1 MAHRCST
8 SKLETHILARA
19 ALEHDISVEKALE
32 GCVRR
37 VAYTELSHLLEFGP
51 ILCARG
57 RYTGRVLPIYAAL
70 PELRLA
76 LEQNSVVLLEAP
88 PGAGKSTV
96 LPLELLGESWLDGQ
110 KIIVLQPRRV
120 AARAVASRMADSL
133 GQKVGQTVGYR
144 VRFDSSV
151 SGETRIEVVTEGV
164 LTRQLQRDPS
174 LEGVGLIVLD
184 EFHER
189 SLNADLAYVLCR
201 EVQGALREDLRLLV
215 MSATLEPE
223 LLGKLKAP
231 LVRSEGRPYPVEVR
245 YSSTDPL
252 EKALPETVARAVELA
267 LENHAGDVLAFLPG
281 VSEILRA
288 QRWLEARGLGVKI
301 LLLYGDLPLER
312 QREALLPDPNGM
324 KRVVLSTSIAETS
337 VTLNGVR
344 TVVDSGYSRVSQFD
358 PSSGLSRL
366 VTVRVSQD
374 AATQRAGRAG
384 REAPGVCYRLWSE
397 RTHGLLLER
406 RPPEILEADLA
417 PLCLELA
424 GWGTK
429 PDALEWPDPPPVRAV
444 NTAQNLLESLDAFED
459 GKITARGRRML
470 ELPTHPRISHLLLEG
485 DRLGLGALAC
495 DVAALLEERDPRE
508 RGSGADLTAR
518 VDLLRQ
524 FRSGRAGSSLERI
537 ERLAA
542 QWRRLLKV
550 SPDNLRVEAE
560 SVGRLV
566 ALAYPERVA
575 QRRGSELY
583 RYRLASGKGVKLL
596 EDDPLAGCEFLA
608 VAHLD
613 FGVEEGRIYLA
624 APLEKSVLETRWKE
638 VLRWD
643 KSTGTLN
650 AREDLKYLELTLDSR
665 PLREVSK
672 EARTRALI
680 GAVRQ
685 EGLGLL
691 NWTDAAQELRARVG
705 SLRVWRPEDDW
716 PDFSDTGLLASLEE
730 WLGPALEQVRK
741 RDDFAKLDVYGLLK
755 SLLPWKLTAL
765 LEELAPTHLTVPSGH
780 RIRLE
785 YALDGS
791 APVLAVKLQEMF
803 GQAETPTVGGG
814 RVPVVLHL
822 LSPARRPVQVT
833 QDLKSFWNSGYLQ
846 VRKELRGDYPR
857 HPWPEDPW
865 NAPPTRATTR
875 GMKREG

>member
-1 MAHRCST
+1 M
-8 SKLETHILARA
+8 
-19 ALEHDISVEKALE
+19 
-32 GCVRR
+32 
-37 VAYTELSHLLEFGP
+37 
-51 ILCARG
+51 
-57 RYTGRVLPIYAAL
+57 LPIYAAL

-96 LPLELLGESWLDGQ
+96 LPLELLGENWLGGQ

-120 AARAVASRMADSL
+120 AARAVASRMAEVL
-133 GQKVGQTVGYR
+133 GERVGRAVGYR

-151 SGETRIEVVTEGV
+151 SGETRIEVVTEGI

-174 LEGVGLIVLD
+174 LEGVGLVILD

-189 SLNADLAYVLCR
+189 SLSADLAYALCR

-223 LLGKLKAP
+223 LLEKLRAP
-231 LVRSEGRPYPVEVR
+231 LVRSEGRPYAVDVR
-245 YSSTDPL
+245 YASTDPL
-252 EKALPETVARAVELA
+252 EKAIPETVARAVELA

-288 QRWLEARGLGVKI
+288 QRWLEARDLKVKI
-301 LLLYGDLPLER
+301 LPLYGDLPLER
-312 QREALLPDPNGM
+312 QREALLPDPDGM
-324 KRVVLSTSIAETS
+324 RRVVLATSIAETS
-337 VTLNGVR
+337 VTLSGVR
-344 TVVDSGYSRVSQFD
+344 VVVDSGYSRVPQFD
-358 PSSGLSRL
+358 PTSNLSRL

-417 PLCLELA
+417 PLRLELA
-424 GWGTK
+424 GWGAK
-429 PDALEWPDPPPVRAV
+429 PDQLEWPDPPPVRAV
-444 NTAQNLLESLDAFED
+444 NTAQNLLESLDALED

-470 ELPTHPRISHLLLEG
+470 ELPTHPRIAHLLLKGSE
-485 DRLGLGALAC
+485 LGLGALAC
-495 DVAALLEERDPRE
+495 DVAALLEERDPSE

-524 FRSGRAGSSLERI
+524 FRANRASGSLERI
-537 ERLAA
+537 ERLAG
-542 QWRRLLKV
+542 QWRRTLKI
-550 SPDNLRVEAE
+550 SQDNSRVQAE

-566 ALAYPERVA
+566 ALAYPEHVA
-575 QRRGSELY
+575 QRRGNGNELY
-583 RYRLASGKGVKLL
+583 RYRLASGKGVRLL
-596 EDDPLAGCEFLA
+596 EDDPLAGNEFLA
-608 VAHLD
+608 VAQAD
-613 FGVEEGRIYLA
+613 YGVEEGRIFLA
-624 APLEKSVLETRWKE
+624 APLEKSVLEAHWE
-638 VLRWD
+638 EFLRWD
-643 KSTGTLN
+643 KNTGTLN

-665 PLREVSK
+665 PLREISPD
-672 EARTRALI
+672 ARIKALL

-691 NWTDAAQELRARVG
+691 NWTDAAKELRARVG
-705 SLRVWRPEDDW
+705 SLHVWRPEDDW
-716 PDFSDTGLLASLEE
+716 PDFSDTALLASLEE
-730 WLGPALEQVRK
+730 WLGPALGKVRK
-741 RDDFAKLDVYGLLK
+741 RDDFSRLDVYALLRGR
-755 SLLPWKLTAL
+755 LPWKLTAL

-785 YALDGS
+785 YAPDGS

-833 QDLKSFWNSGYLQ
+833 QDLKSFWNSGYPQ
-846 VRKELRGDYPR
+846 IRRELRGDYPR

>member
-1 MAHRCST
+1 M
-8 SKLETHILARA
+8 
-19 ALEHDISVEKALE
+19 
-32 GCVRR
+32 
-37 VAYTELSHLLEFGP
+37 
-51 ILCARG
+51 
-57 RYTGRVLPIYAAL
+57 LPIHAAL

-76 LEQNSVVLLEAP
+76 LEKNSVVLLEAP

-110 KIIVLQPRRV
+110 KIVVLQPRRV
-120 AARAVASRMADSL
+120 AARAVASRMAEVL
-133 GQKVGQTVGYR
+133 GEKMGQTVGYR

-151 SGETRIEVVTEGV
+151 SRETRIEVVTEGI
-164 LTRQLQRDPS
+164 LTRRLQSDPS
-174 LEGVGLIVLD
+174 LEGVGLVVLD

-189 SLNADLAYVLCR
+189 SLNADLAYALCR
-201 EVQGALREDLRLLV
+201 EVQGALREDLRLLI

-223 LLGKLKAP
+223 LLEKLKAP
-231 LVRSEGRPYPVEVR
+231 LVRSEGRPFPVEVR
-245 YSSTDPL
+245 YASADPL
-252 EKALPETVARAVELA
+252 EKALPETVARAVELV

-288 QRWLEARGLGVKI
+288 QRALEARDLKVKI
-301 LLLYGDLPLER
+301 LPLYGDLPLER
-312 QREALLPDPNGM
+312 QREALLPDPDGAR
-324 KRVVLSTSIAETS
+324 RVVLSTSIAETS
-337 VTLNGVR
+337 VTLSGVR

-358 PSSGLSRL
+358 PTSGLSRL
-366 VTVRVSQD
+366 VTVRVSRD

-384 REAPGVCYRLWSE
+384 REDKGVCYRLWSE
-397 RTHGLLLER
+397 RTHGLLPLR
-406 RPPEILEADLA
+406 RLPEILEADLA

-424 GWGTK
+424 GWGAQ
-429 PDALEWPDPPPVRAV
+429 PGELEWPDPPPVRAM
-444 NTAQNLLESLDAFED
+444 NTAQNLLESLDALKD

-485 DRLGLGALAC
+485 LNAGLGALAC
-495 DVAALLEERDPRE
+495 DVAALLEERDPSE

-524 FRSGRAGSSLERI
+524 FRAGRAIGSLERI
-537 ERLAA
+537 ERLAG
-542 QWRRLLKV
+542 QWRRLLGI
-550 SPDNLRVEAE
+550 SPDNSRVQAE

-575 QRRGSELY
+575 QRRANELY
-583 RYRLASGKGVKLL
+583 RYRLASGKGVRLL
-596 EDDPLAGCEFLA
+596 EDDPLAGSEYLA
-608 VAHLD
+608 VAQVD
-613 FGVEEGRIYLA
+613 FGVEEGRIFLA
-624 APLEKSVLETRWKE
+624 APLEKSVLEIHWEE

-665 PLREVSK
+665 PLREISP
-672 EARTRALI
+672 EARTRALL

-691 NWTDAAQELRARVG
+691 HWTDAAQELRARVE
-705 SLRVWRPEDDW
+705 SLRVWGPGDGW
-716 PDFSDTGLLASLEE
+716 PDFSDAGLLASLEG
-730 WLGPALEQVRK
+730 WLGSALEGVRK
-741 RDDFAKLDVYGLLK
+741 RDDFAKLDVYALLK
-755 SLLPWKLTAL
+755 SLLPWKLTSL

-780 RIRLE
+780 KVKLG
-785 YALDGS
+785 YALDGG

-814 RVPVVLHL
+814 RVPVLLHL

-833 QDLKSFWNSGYLQ
+833 QDLKSFWNSGYPQ

-875 GMKREG
+875 GMKRDG

>member
-1 MAHRCST
+1 M
-8 SKLETHILARA
+8 
-19 ALEHDISVEKALE
+19 
-32 GCVRR
+32 
-37 VAYTELSHLLEFGP
+37 
-51 ILCARG
+51 
-57 RYTGRVLPIYAAL
+57 LPIYAAL
-70 PELRLA
+70 PKLRLA

-96 LPLELLGESWLDGQ
+96 LPLELLGESWLGTQ

-133 GQKVGQTVGYR
+133 GEKVGETVGYR

-151 SGETRIEVVTEGV
+151 SGKTCIEVVTEGI
-164 LTRQLQRDPS
+164 LTRRLQRDPS
-174 LEGVGLIVLD
+174 LEGVGLVVLD

-189 SLNADLAYVLCR
+189 SLNADLAYALCR
-201 EVQGALREDLRLLV
+201 EVQGALREDLRLLI

-223 LLGKLKAP
+223 LLEKLKAP
-231 LVRSEGRPYPVEVR
+231 LVRSEGRPFPVELR

-252 EKALPETVARAVELA
+252 EKAIPETVARAVELA

-288 QRWLEARGLGVKI
+288 QRTLEARDLGVKI
-301 LLLYGDLPLER
+301 LPLYGDLPLER
-312 QREALLPDPNGM
+312 QREALLPDPDGM

-337 VTLNGVR
+337 VTLSGVR

-358 PSSGLSRL
+358 PTSGLSRL
-366 VTVRVSQD
+366 VTVRVSRD

-397 RTHGLLLER
+397 RTHGLLPLR

-424 GWGTK
+424 GWGAK
-429 PDALEWPDPPPVRAV
+429 PSELEWPDPPPVRAV
-444 NTAQNLLESLDAFED
+444 NTAQNLLETLDALED

-470 ELPTHPRISHLLLEG
+470 ELPTHPRIAHLLLEG
-485 DRLGLGALAC
+485 QLLGERVAGLGALAC
-495 DVAALLEERDPRE
+495 DVAALLEERDPSE

-518 VDLLRQ
+518 VDSLRQ
-524 FRSGRAGSSLERI
+524 YRAGRASGSLERI
-537 ERLAA
+537 ERLAG
-542 QWRRLLKV
+542 QWRRLLGI
-550 SPDNLRVEAE
+550 SPDNSRVQAE

-575 QRRGSELY
+575 QRRGNGTELY

-596 EDDPLAGCEFLA
+596 EDDPLAGNEFLA

-613 FGVEEGRIYLA
+613 FGVEEGRIFLA
-624 APLEKSVLETRWKE
+624 APLEKSVLEAHWKE

-643 KSTGTLN
+643 RSTGTLS
-650 AREDLKYLELTLDSR
+650 AREDLKYLELTLESR
-665 PLREVSK
+665 PLREISPD
-672 EARTRALI
+672 ARIQALL

-691 NWTDAAQELRARVG
+691 HWTDAAQELRARVE
-705 SLRVWRPEDDW
+705 SLRVWGPGDDW

-730 WLGPALEQVRK
+730 WLGPALEKVRK
-741 RDDFAKLDVYGLLK
+741 RDDFARLDVYALLK
-755 SLLPWKLTAL
+755 IQLPWKLTSL

-780 RIRLE
+780 KVKLE

-833 QDLKSFWNSGYLQ
+833 QDLKSFWNSGYPQ
-846 VRKELRGDYPR
+846 VRRELRGDYPR